1 MSRNEIDIFGSI
13 CADSTT
19 YASLSDVLH
28 LKNLLSDI
36 DRLFREGEA
45 VIGHLIGKKHQIVA
59 RLYKNDD
66 CSCIFRVCC
75 DKMEIWNICY
85 SDNIDDMAWA
95 YIDMLSQL
103 ASNLRIRNMVL
114 S

>member
-66 CSCIFRVCC
+66 CSCIFRVCWSFGISVIATILT
-75 DKMEIWNICY
+75 IWRG
-85 SDNIDDMAWA
+85 
-95 YIDMLSQL
+95 
-103 ASNLRIRNMVL
+103 RI
-114 S
+114 